1 MQVPMQV
8 IDEAGANLIH
18 SRMVIV
24 PFASSLYTAASAAP
38 LPNRRIVGLQIVTI
52 LFLAV
57 MTS

>member
-18 SRMVIV
+18 SRMVIA
-24 PFASSLYTAASAAP
+24 PFASSLYTAATAAP
-38 LPNRRIVGLQIVTI
+38 LPNRRVVGLQIVTV
-52 LFLAV
+52 LSMAV